1 MVAWNKKEEEAV
13 RHRQEKRE
21 ATRLGN
27 LLTHTE
33 AQNFEKQ
40 RPLMWSTS
48 RRNPCTDARRT
59 ETCVA
64 PVDASL
70 DFLFYFS
77 ERAAWGVRGGGG
89 G

>member
-70 DFLFYFS
+70 DFLFYFPNGQRGES
-77 ERAAWGVRGGGG
+77 GGGG